1 MTNDHDQGPPTSHA
15 DRAAAAERAARRPAL
30 AARSCWLHPGGCP
43 DDPGNRCPG
52 YAEPATAALAGLLA
66 TSTDDEVVAALGAVL
81 GGPRLD
87 DIRSRLNRI
96 AGFETFGDE
105 HYDQMDPA
113 DRMARAPAAATDPD
127 VIACAADV
135 FDAIRAEMDRGAHHG
150 LRAIPLDL
158 DSFARLHDYRD
169 ANMIVA
175 RRVPY
180 EPMDCD
186 CGEYTGPDSAHGD
199 DCSARREGGSWDAW
213 TDLCNAVADEVDR
226 LLAGQAA
233 RRRAAGRSPQ
243 LEDEIRTVQ
252 DGMIGAAEAH
262 ALPGR
267 FTAAPEPGRPAM
279 RITDHDTAREAVVSL
294 YAYGPARELLAGLF
308 PAGQPAVVLSPPRV
322 AYILHAL
329 RLNLA
334 DLPAGPVPKRDHLAA
349 LIGQIADLY
358 AQAPGGFLTV
368 SICPPG
374 LVPQAG
380 AR

>member
-1 MTNDHDQGPPTSHA
+1 MTNDHDQGSQMSHA
-15 DRAAAAERAARRPAL
+15 DRAAAERAARHPDT

-43 DDPGNRCPG
+43 DDPDNRCPG

-66 TSTDDEVVAALGAVL
+66 TSTDDEVVAALGAAL
-81 GGPRLD
+81 GGTRLD

-127 VIACAADV
+127 VIACAAAV
-135 FDAIRAEMDRGAHHG
+135 FDAIRAEMDRGAHDG

-158 DSFARLHDYRD
+158 DSFARLNDYRD
-169 ANMIVA
+169 ANMTLA

-199 DCSARREGGSWDAW
+199 DCSARRKGGSWDAW
-213 TDLCNAVADEVDR
+213 TDLCNAVADEVNR
-226 LLAGQAA
+226 LLTGRAA
-233 RRRAAGRSPQ
+233 RRRAAASPQ
-243 LEDEIRTVQ
+243 IEDEIRAVQ

-267 FTAAPEPGRPAM
+267 LTAAPEPGRPAM
-279 RITDHDTAREAVVSL
+279 RITDHDTARQAVVSL

-358 AQAPGGFLTV
+358 AQAPAGFLTV